1 MGHPAGLRLT
11 LTEVARRLA
20 DDLLRPAA
28 EQVDRTRVP
37 RSHLDA
43 LGAAGLLGLTG
54 PDAPPKD
61 VGREVVELV
70 AGACAATWFV
80 MTQHMTPLAMLTAS
94 DNTSL
99 RDRLLRRMAAGTV
112 LSGVAIAHLRRPDP
126 PVVATRVAA
135 GWRFDGHVGWMTSWG
150 ICDLFLLCGTTPDRS
165 EVVFALVPAG
175 EAPGLVAGEPME
187 LLAMQATSTVALRL
201 DGFRVAA
208 ADVVAVQG
216 RQSWAGQDR
225 DKTADVTPAVF
236 GVQREV
242 VRRLGVRAPAL
253 AARLGDDA
261 ERLRRTAYAAIG
273 DTSRYDE
280 RLVLRAA
287 ALELC

>member
-1 MGHPAGLRLT
+1 
-11 LTEVARRLA
+11 
-20 DDLLRPAA
+20 
-28 EQVDRTRVP
+28 
-37 RSHLDA
+37 
-43 LGAAGLLGLTG
+43 
-54 PDAPPKD
+54 
-61 VGREVVELV
+61 
-70 AGACAATWFV
+70 
-80 MTQHMTPLAMLTAS
+80 
-94 DNTSL
+94 
-99 RDRLLRRMAAGTV
+99 
-112 LSGVAIAHLRRPDP
+112 
-126 PVVATRVAA
+126 
-135 GWRFDGHVGWMTSWG
+135 
-150 ICDLFLLCGTTPDRS
+150 
-165 EVVFALVPAG
+165 VVFALVPAG

-216 RQSWAGQDR
+216 RQSWAEQDR

-261 ERLRRTAYAAIG
+261 GRLRRTAYAAIG

-280 RLVLRAA
+280 RLALRAA
-287 ALELC
+287 ALELCSRSATALVVATGGAALAAGHPAQRHLREAAFLQVQAQTPALREAMVRRYLEQ